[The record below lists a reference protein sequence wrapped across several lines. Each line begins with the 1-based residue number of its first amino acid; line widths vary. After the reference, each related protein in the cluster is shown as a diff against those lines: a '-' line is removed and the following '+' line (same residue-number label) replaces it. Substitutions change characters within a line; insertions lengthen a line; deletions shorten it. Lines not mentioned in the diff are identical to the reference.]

1 MMKEQLPNSKL
12 VKSKILFLI
21 TILFVYV
28 ILFEFILP
36 FNKVLPKPSLLL
48 ESFISVWK
56 DYSLVE
62 SMAITTTTIY
72 LTLAISYLVISLI
85 SGYLLK
91 IFFEFPEVIEKLK
104 IFRYFPAFFFAIL
117 FSYWFANSIAAEIL
131 FAFLSSCLLMIS
143 VFLTSTKTS
152 SRTYFDVAM
161 NLGLK
166 GEDIYRQV
174 AFKNIQPKF
183 ISESSRIHYYL
194 WILVMIYEFINE
206 INGFGG
212 VYRIALMYNDFSG
225 LFSFAIVI
233 SLLIWFGDIVIKF
246 IHEKIVFWE
255 A

>member
-1 MMKEQLPNSKL
+1 MKEEPNNNKL

-21 TILFVYV
+21 AILFVYF

-36 FNKVLPKPSLLL
+36 YNKILPKPSMLL
-48 ESFISVWK
+48 ESFISIWI

-62 SMAITTTTIY
+62 TMAITTTTIY
-72 LTLAISYLVISLI
+72 FTLAVSYIVIFLFS
-85 SGYLLK
+85 SYLLK
-91 IFFEFPEVIEKLK
+91 IFIEYSEVIEKLK
-104 IFRYFPAFFFAIL
+104 IFRYFPAFFFAII

-143 VFLTSTKTS
+143 VFLTSAKTCN
-152 SRTYFDVAM
+152 RTYVDVAM

-166 GEDIYRQV
+166 KTDIYRQV
-174 AFKNIQPKF
+174 IFKNIQPKF
-183 ISESSRIHYYL
+183 ISEFSRIHYYL

-212 VYRIALMYNDFSG
+212 VYRTALTYNDFTG
-225 LFSFAIVI
+225 LFSIAIVI
-233 SLLIWFGDIVIKF
+233 SLLIFLGSAVINF
-246 IHEKIVFWE
+246 INEKIVFWE